1 MCTKNKKIP
10 ESNISDAGEEF
21 PVLKKIFGLKKV
33 KKGQTLDLFYRDTKC
48 RLKKFLK
55 KRSV

>member
-21 PVLKKIFGLKKV
+21 PVLEKNSGL
-33 KKGQTLDLFYRDTKC
+33 
-48 RLKKFLK
+48 
-55 KRSV
+55 